1 MRPLPDI
8 SISVDSV
15 GQRGVADGMGD
26 VRVFWIAAAIAV
38 AAVVMVVAFK
48 LEGRDLRTTLF
59 TNFPGW
65 AQQMVAPAVPAG
77 GASGQNVAL
86 KSDSHGLVHVSR

>member
-15 GQRGVADGMGD
+15 GQRGAADGMGD

-48 LEGRDLRTTLF
+48 LDGRDLRATLF

-65 AQQMVAPAVPAG
+65 AQQMVAPTVPAG
-77 GASGQNVAL
+77 SASGQDVAL
-86 KSDSHGLVHVSR
+86 KSDSHGVVHVSR